1 MTRLIDDKILLKNA
15 VNLKKFIDWI
25 AKQSNEHEICMLYEE
40 YMKELYSFI
49 DQVEEVTTLIKES
62 IAKDLYDEFEMLT
75 NKVDDL
81 KRTIVTSKMYSD
93 YSIYWINDE
102 FKDQVLNQ
110 SSNLM
115 KSKPEDEHTY
125 YTK

>member
-93 YSIYWINDE
+93 YSIYLINDE